1 MGINKFIYFG
11 ETKFDLSA
19 DTAEAENVEK
29 GYTFHNKAGNLVTGT
44 FVKPSGSKTITS
56 NGTYDVKSVESA
68 IVNVPI
74 PDGYVKPSGT
84 TTLTSNG
91 STYSVKNYEYAKV
104 SVPTQIKTVTPDTLT
119 QEVMPDEGKLLSS
132 VTVAAIPSTY
142 VKPSG
147 TLPVAITSPIAATY
161 SVKNYESVEITPSI
175 QDKRVTITSNGTTS
189 IGRDNGY
196 AGMDTVYVT
205 VNVPTSSSP
214 TYKSSVITID
224 INPIIAIGWDCYIT
238 AYVSNSGHPEY
249 WSGWGLDVWNDSIFG
264 NGLGVLTIP
273 IVYDEDSGHCYPITL
288 TLKAYDNNYVTT
300 FTEYDMTSGIAFDDI
315 AANTMIIYATT
326 YNVTGT
332 FSFKCEE
339 FKINN

>member
-1 MGINKFIYFG
+1 MGINKLVYFG

-44 FVKPSGSKTITS
+44 LVKPSGSKTITS
-56 NGTYDVKSVESA
+56 NGTYDVTSVESA
-68 IVNVPI
+68 VVNVPI

-91 STYSVKNYEYAKV
+91 STYFVKNYEYAKV
-104 SVPTQIKTVTPDTLT
+104 SVPTQTKTVTPSTLT
-119 QEVMPDEGKLLSS
+119 QEVTPDDGKLLSG

-147 TLPVAITSPIAATY
+147 ILPVSITSPLAVTY
-161 SVKNYESVEITPSI
+161 SVKEYESVRITPSI

-205 VNVPTSSSP
+205 VDVPTSS
-214 TYKSSVITID
+214 TTAYKSSVLTF
-224 INPIIAIGWDCYIT
+224 NIGTFVETGFDCYII
-238 AYVSNSGHPEY
+238 AYVLNQGHPEFRSDY
-249 WSGWGLDVWNDSIFG
+249 GANWNDSPFG
-264 NGLGVLTIP
+264 NGKGDITIP
-273 IVYDEDSGHCYPITL
+273 VVYDEDSGHCYP
-288 TLKAYDNNYVTT
+288 VTIYGSSTSDKEIVIIDT
-300 FTEYDMTSGIAFDDI
+300 FTASSQVYCERKAPNALT
-315 AANTMIIYATT
+315 IYPTT
-326 YNVTGT
+326 YDISGT
-332 FSFKCEE
+332 VSLESSLYE
-339 FKINN
+339 INN